1 MKYSVEVE
9 TDSLVY
15 DTPCSSPA
23 AGRQLNWAIEV
34 DIYCRWVVCGCVEVD
49 TLYWVREVDGI
60 YCG

>member
-34 DIYCRWVVCGCVEVD
+34 DIYVVCRCVD
-49 TLYWVREVDGI
+49 TLYWVREVDNI

>member
-23 AGRQLNWAIEV
+23 VARQLNWAIEV
-34 DIYCRWVVCGCVEVD
+34 DNIYCICVVCECVD
-49 TLYWVREVDGI
+49 ILGRRG
-60 YCG
+60 G

>member
-23 AGRQLNWAIEV
+23 VARQLNWAIEV
-34 DIYCRWVVCGCVEVD
+34 DNIYC
-49 TLYWVREVDGI
+49 I
-60 YCG
+60 YMCSLRMCRYSLLDHRGG